1 LRPSG
6 LARYDGNEAA
16 WAEISMRYMMIA
28 GMLGMLAT
36 QAQAESKAYRLE
48 VIPEKS
54 VQACSR
60 WGQTYRVDVSNG
72 VLTLGV
78 NYARRLFSEPV
89 KSDGKIT
96 VRYKDPA
103 GDILNFIGHGNGEY
117 ELSNSTNSCHYRLV
131 PSASPPW
138 NS

>member
-1 LRPSG
+1 
-6 LARYDGNEAA
+6 
-16 WAEISMRYMMIA
+16 MRYMMIA
-28 GMLGMLAT
+28 GVLGMLAT
-36 QAQAESKAYRLE
+36 QAQAESKAYRTE

-96 VRYKDPA
+96 ARYKDPA

-117 ELSNSTNSCHYRLV
+117 ELSNSTNSCRYRLV